1 MNMHATVSHPSINLL
16 KSSRLTRRPSP
27 LWPKSLKEAEQLA
40 ELVFDAKLAPKGF
53 GSPKAC
59 LVGILYGMELGLSPM
74 AALQKIALIDGRPT
88 LWGDAAFALVQS
100 SGLLGSFS
108 ETIEQQIDPST
119 NHLRWVAT
127 CTLTR
132 ANLKDPII
140 RTFTS
145 DDAKRA
151 GLWQKPGPWSQY
163 PKRMLTIRARAFA
176 LRDAFPDILAGL
188 YIREELDSGNM
199 IAAENEDTREDTTSE
214 ATETPKFD
222 VEPLIHQAVEPEPH
236 PTEQPMI
243 RRAPP
248 PPVASP
254 IMIPAE
260 ISQPEPLLED
270 ELDRDDLSATTQPA
284 NHTQLIDDFDH
295 ALCCA
300 FDTETLEE
308 IREEFQPKIDTLG
321 SDFIAHAGR
330 IFLRHEQRI
339 EDINSA
345 SPYQIEAKKYP
356 AISTN
361 NREPAARDYL
371 SQMPKTKARRHTAR
385 ASPSLRRR
393 PLSLLALHARQR
405 LSASTEEG
413 VSFDKGAPTI
423 LSEPGNKITQTETGS
438 QSDQTFDE
446 TLNEL
451 TRIKVT

>member
-1 MNMHATVSHPSINLL
+1 MNMQSAMSNQSTHQPKPN
-16 KSSRLTRRPSP
+16 RLTLRPSP

-40 ELVFDAKLAPKGF
+40 QLVFDAKLAPKGF

-88 LWGDAAFALVQS
+88 LWGDAALALVQS

-119 NHLRWVAT
+119 NHFRWVAT

-132 ANLKDPII
+132 ANLRDPIT

-176 LRDAFPDILAGL
+176 LRDAFPDILSGL
-188 YIREELDSGNM
+188 YIREELDSGDL
-199 IAAENEDTREDTTSE
+199 IAEKIDDTQSNSTGEVI
-214 ATETPKFD
+214 ETQD
-222 VEPLIHQAVEPEPH
+222 VESPPLTVQVAEPELAPIRE
-236 PTEQPMI
+236 PTT

-248 PPVASP
+248 PPAPPSTT
-254 IMIPAE
+254 IPTDKP
-260 ISQPEPLLED
+260 QHEPLSEKEPD
-270 ELDRDDLSATTQPA
+270 PYDPPVITQQNNP
-284 NHTQLIDDFDH
+284 TQLIEDFDN

-300 FDTETLEE
+300 FDNETLEE
-308 IREEFQPKIDTLG
+308 IREEFQSKIDRLG
-321 SDFIAHAGR
+321 SNFIEHAGR

-339 EDINSA
+339 EDINST
-345 SPYQIEAKKYP
+345 SSNQIEPKEYP
-356 AISTN
+356 AVSEN
-361 NREPAARDYL
+361 NRGPAAWDYL
-371 SQMPKTKARRHTAR
+371 SQMPRTKARRHTA
-385 ASPSLRRR
+385 AAPPILRRR
-393 PLSLLALHARQR
+393 PLSLLALQARR
-405 LSASTEEG
+405 ELSVKTGHGFSI
-413 VSFDKGAPTI
+413 DKGAPII
-423 LSEPGNKITQTETGS
+423 LSEPGTKNTPTDHSNQSYQTL
-438 QSDQTFDE
+438 DE

-451 TRIKVT
+451 TRTTST

>member
-100 SGLLGSFS
+100 SGILGSFS
-108 ETIEQQIDPST
+108 ETIEQHIDPST
-119 NHLRWVAT
+119 NHLRWIAT
-127 CTLTR
+127 CSLTR
-132 ANLKDPII
+132 ANLKDPIT

-254 IMIPAE
+254 IIIPAE
-260 ISQPEPLLED
+260 ISKPEPLLED
-270 ELDRDDLSATTQPA
+270 ELDGDDLSVTTQPA

-300 FDTETLEE
+300 FDPETLEE

-321 SDFIAHAGR
+321 SHFIEHAGR
-330 IFLRHEQRI
+330 IFLRHEQRVQRLS
-339 EDINSA
+339 DPLTDDAPKNMMVG
-345 SPYQIEAKKYP
+345 QIDHRVF
-356 AISTN
+356 SV
-361 NREPAARDYL
+361 RSRRL
-371 SQMPKTKARRHTAR
+371 SQRARRSKPAPT
-385 ASPSLRRR
+385 
-393 PLSLLALHARQR
+393 LSLLALNARQR
-405 LSASTEEG
+405 LSA
-413 VSFDKGAPTI
+413 I
-423 LSEPGNKITQTETGS
+423 RQQSENGRSADRDQTEG
-438 QSDQTFDE
+438 E
-446 TLNEL
+446 TLDNVNTITSPITGMLASQHPHAQSAMPTQEL
-451 TRIKVT
+451 DTIRPSDD

>member
-1 MNMHATVSHPSINLL
+1 MNMQATVSHPSINLP

-40 ELVFDAKLAPKGF
+40 QLVFDAKLAPKGF

-88 LWGDAAFALVQS
+88 LWGDAALALVQS

-108 ETIEQQIDPST
+108 ETIEQHIDPST
-119 NHLRWVAT
+119 NHLRWIAT
-127 CTLTR
+127 CSLTR
-132 ANLKDPII
+132 ANLKDPIT

-254 IMIPAE
+254 IIIPAE
-260 ISQPEPLLED
+260 ISKPEPLLED
-270 ELDRDDLSATTQPA
+270 ELDGDDLSVTTQPA

-300 FDTETLEE
+300 FDPETLEE

-321 SDFIAHAGR
+321 SHFIEHAGR
-330 IFLRHEQRI
+330 IFLRHEQRVQRLS
-339 EDINSA
+339 DPLTDDAPKNMMVG
-345 SPYQIEAKKYP
+345 QIDHRVF
-356 AISTN
+356 SV
-361 NREPAARDYL
+361 RSRRL
-371 SQMPKTKARRHTAR
+371 SQRARRSKPAPT
-385 ASPSLRRR
+385 
-393 PLSLLALHARQR
+393 LSLLALNARQR
-405 LSASTEEG
+405 LSAI
-413 VSFDKGAPTI
+413 KQQ
-423 LSEPGNKITQTETGS
+423 SENGRSADRDQTEG
-438 QSDQTFDE
+438 E
-446 TLNEL
+446 TLDNVNTITSPITGMLASQHPHAQSAMPTQEL
-451 TRIKVT
+451 DTIRPSDD

>member
-1 MNMHATVSHPSINLL
+1 MHATVSHPSINL
-16 KSSRLTRRPSP
+16 SQHIRLTRRPSP

-100 SGLLGSFS
+100 SGILGSFS
-108 ETIEQQIDPST
+108 ETIEQHIDPST
-119 NHLRWVAT
+119 NHLRWIAT
-127 CTLTR
+127 CSLTR
-132 ANLKDPII
+132 ANLKDPIT

-254 IMIPAE
+254 IIIPAE
-260 ISQPEPLLED
+260 ISKPEPLLED
-270 ELDRDDLSATTQPA
+270 ELDGDDLSVTTQPA

-300 FDTETLEE
+300 FDPETLEE

-321 SDFIAHAGR
+321 SHFIEHAGR
-330 IFLRHEQRI
+330 IFLRHEQRVQRLS
-339 EDINSA
+339 DPLTDDAPKNMMVG
-345 SPYQIEAKKYP
+345 QIDHRVF
-356 AISTN
+356 SV
-361 NREPAARDYL
+361 RSRRL
-371 SQMPKTKARRHTAR
+371 SQRARRSKPAPT
-385 ASPSLRRR
+385 
-393 PLSLLALHARQR
+393 LSLLALNARQR
-405 LSASTEEG
+405 LSAI
-413 VSFDKGAPTI
+413 KQQ
-423 LSEPGNKITQTETGS
+423 SENGRSADRDQTEG
-438 QSDQTFDE
+438 E
-446 TLNEL
+446 TLDNVNTITSPITGMLASQHPHAQSAMPTQEL
-451 TRIKVT
+451 DTIRPSDD

>member
-1 MNMHATVSHPSINLL
+1 MNMHATVSHPSINLP

-40 ELVFDAKLAPKGF
+40 QLVFDAKLAPKGF

-74 AALQKIALIDGRPT
+74 AALQKIAIIDGRPT
-88 LWGDAAFALVQS
+88 LWGDAALALVQS

-108 ETIEQQIDPST
+108 ESIEQHIDPST
-119 NHLRWVAT
+119 NHLRWIAT
-127 CTLTR
+127 CSLTR
-132 ANLKDPII
+132 TNLKDPIT

-199 IAAENEDTREDTTSE
+199 IEVTAADPDQTN
-214 ATETPKFD
+214 
-222 VEPLIHQAVEPEPH
+222 HEPEIIE
-236 PTEQPMI
+236 PTNITEPILKTPTNAEIEPQELEKLSSVDQKVSPEPKPIKTPTI

-248 PPVASP
+248 PPVSP
-254 IMIPAE
+254 
-260 ISQPEPLLED
+260 PEPLPTEPTQLLED
-270 ELDRDDLSATTQPA
+270 
-284 NHTQLIDDFDH
+284 FDN

-300 FDTETLEE
+300 FETETLEE

-330 IFLRHEQRI
+330 IFLRHEQRVQRLTDPV
-339 EDINSA
+339 EDDAPKNKTAGHSDHRVF
-345 SPYQIEAKKYP
+345 SVR
-356 AISTN
+356 S
-361 NREPAARDYL
+361 RRL
-371 SQMPKTKARRHTAR
+371 SQRARRSKGT
-385 ASPSLRRR
+385 PT
-393 PLSLLALHARQR
+393 LSLLALNARQR
-405 LSASTEEG
+405 LSA
-413 VSFDKGAPTI
+413 I
-423 LSEPGNKITQTETGS
+423 RQQSENGRSADRDQTEGETLDNVNTITSPTTGMLTSQHRHS
-438 QSDQTFDE
+438 QSAMPIREQAAVQSSDD
-446 TLNEL
+446 
-451 TRIKVT
+451 

>member
-100 SGLLGSFS
+100 SGILGSFS
-108 ETIEQQIDPST
+108 ETIEQHIDPST
-119 NHLRWVAT
+119 NHLRWIAT
-127 CTLTR
+127 CSLTR
-132 ANLKDPII
+132 TNLKDPIT

-188 YIREELDSGNM
+188 YIREELDSGNV
-199 IAAENEDTREDTTSE
+199 ITAENEDTREDTTSE
-214 ATETPKFD
+214 VTDTPEFD
-222 VEPLIHQAVEPEPH
+222 AEPLIRQAAEPEPH
-236 PTEQPMI
+236 PTEKPMI

-330 IFLRHEQRI
+330 IFLRHEQRVQRLTHPLKDGAPKN
-339 EDINSA
+339 EMAGHSDHRVFSV
-345 SPYQIEAKKYP
+345 S
-356 AISTN
+356 S
-361 NREPAARDYL
+361 RRL
-371 SQMPKTKARRHTAR
+371 SQRARRSKGIPT
-385 ASPSLRRR
+385 
-393 PLSLLALHARQR
+393 LSLLALNARQR
-405 LSASTEEG
+405 LSAIKQQSEEDR
-413 VSFDKGAPTI
+413 SADRD
-423 LSEPGNKITQTETGS
+423 QTEGETLDNVNTITSPLAGMLTSQDRHS
-438 QSDQTFDE
+438 QSAMPIREQAAVQSSDD
-446 TLNEL
+446 
-451 TRIKVT
+451 